1 MFVFFSSLHLFFF
14 FSSRERVE
22 QKQREK
28 IEARVTEVRSRT
40 PTNMIHVQTR
50 EDGNDQLNDEQRSA
64 TQNSIQ
70 LLHENDGYKLM
81 RSTTPIYGDE
91 DLNER
96 IADIHI

>member
-1 MFVFFSSLHLFFF
+1 VLFFFSLHLFFLL
-14 FSSRERVE
+14 SSRERAE
-22 QKQREK
+22 QKKREK
-28 IEARVTEVRSRT
+28 IESRVTQARSRK

-50 EDGNDQLNDEQRSA
+50 DDGNDQLNDEQRSA

-70 LLHENDGYKLM
+70 LLHENDGYKLI